1 MISEIDL
8 LREDIPRL
16 EEKFGTDNL
25 FVEVLKAQLAALQN
39 PAAQKRQMGQFQFG
53 FWNFVRS
60 LIFREN

>member
-39 PAAQKRQMGQFQFG
+39 PAVQKRQMGQFQFG
-53 FWNFVRS
+53 FWDFVRS
-60 LIFREN
+60 LIFEKS